1 MSKPLISVIIP
12 VYNLEKYIS
21 YAVNSIISQDMTD
34 WELIIVDDGSTDNT
48 GQVCDTFLQMDRRI
62 RVFHT
67 PNRGVSAAR
76 NIGLE
81 HAKGKYVAFLDGD
94 DIYSPLGLKIL
105 FGDITA
111 QKEIILACAEAARIN
126 NHKWSENHIRADIE
140 RFSSE
145 EALSRLL
152 RGSMEVSVCGKLF
165 MKQRIGKLRFI
176 ENKTANEDKYFLFQY
191 LINNCGEISYRHEQ
205 LYGYYSRIGSATK
218 SAFNRKKLDTLYF
231 SDLMIKDVKHKRPEH
246 LQEAEFHD
254 YIRRLEVLKHIIR
267 TDKYKKEKPVFT
279 EVKKELLNRYNGRSK
294 NFYGRY
300 IIEYYMLS
308 VGDLPYRICVGLFDL
323 IRKKR

>member
-76 NIGLE
+76 NTGLE
-81 HAKGKYVAFLDGD
+81 NSQGRYIAFLDGD
-94 DIYSPLGLKIL
+94 DIYSPQGLRVLIE
-105 FGDITA
+105 DITT
-111 QKEIILACAEAARIN
+111 QKEIILACTEAARIN
-126 NHKWSENHIRADIE
+126 NYRWSKAPIYADVE
-140 RFSSE
+140 LFSSE
-145 EALSRLL
+145 EGLSRLL
-152 RGSMEVSVCGKLF
+152 RGSMEVAVWGKLF

-176 ENKTANEDKYFLFQY
+176 EGKTANEDKYFLFQY
-191 LINNCGEISYRHEQ
+191 LLNNPGEISYRHEQ
-205 LYGYYSRIGSATK
+205 LYGYCTRIGSVTK
-218 SAFNRKKLDTLYF
+218 SAFNRKNLDTLFF
-231 SDLMIKDVKHKRPEH
+231 SDLMIKDVKHKRPEY
-246 LQEAEFHD
+246 LQEAEYQD
-254 YIRRLEVLKHIIR
+254 YIRRLEILKQIIR
-267 TDKYKKEKPVFT
+267 TDKYKEENAVFT
-279 EVKKELLNRYNGRSK
+279 EVKKELFNRYNGRSK
-294 NFYGRY
+294 SFYGRY

-308 VGDLPYRICVGLFDL
+308 VGDLPYRICVGMFDL